1 MSENAKKRGFYN
13 LIFGF
18 LGQFITIAFGIL
30 LPRLVL
36 VGYGSEVNG
45 LLNSVNQI
53 FAYFTLLE
61 AGIGGVTLQS
71 LYKTVGKQDPEETNG
86 NLAAVN

>member
-1 MSENAKKRGFYN
+1 MNGSILKKSSYN

-18 LGQFITIAFGIL
+18 LGQFVTIAFGIL

-36 VGYGSEVNG
+36 VEYGSEVNG
-45 LLNSVNQI
+45 LLNSVTQI
-53 FAYFTLLE
+53 FAYFALLE

-71 LYKTVGKQDPEETNG
+71 LYKTV
-86 NLAAVN
+86 